1 MTSDTDDLQ
10 VEANKATVRHMF
22 ERLSAGDVSGYT
34 DRLSPDYVRH
44 CQAMPPELQ
53 EISGK
58 DTMHQWLLS
67 NFVTFPDFH
76 EEVESVVGKGDLVAW
91 RSRVTGTQKAAFGP
105 FPPSGKT
112 VDLVIMG
119 MHRFDG
125 DLISETW
132 TTWDN
137 LAVLIQL
144 GHFPPAA
151 S

>member
-1 MTSDTDDLQ
+1 MTSNTNDLQ
-10 VEANKATVRHMF
+10 VEANKATVRHIL
-22 ERLSAGDVSGYT
+22 RSLSAGDVTGFT
-34 DRLSPDYVRH
+34 DRLSPNYVRH

-58 DTMHQWLLS
+58 EAMHQWLQS
-67 NFVTFPDFH
+67 NFVPFPDFQ
-76 EEVESVVGKGDLVAW
+76 EEVEWVIGEGDFVAW
-91 RSRVTGTQKAAFGP
+91 RSRATGTQNGAFGP

-112 VDLVIMG
+112 MDLVIMG

-125 DLISETW
+125 DLIAETW
-132 TTWDN
+132 TSWDN
-137 LAVLIQL
+137 LAALIQL